1 MSLSFSPLRRRFLDP
16 TRGSVARPNLA
27 RTPSRADDRRSLS
40 HHEHEQGEI
49 ACTGRVR
56 FPWCETRVAVAALA
70 RVSMARLARRAA
82 SIAFA
87 ANDPDGVRE
96 CDSADPSS
104 SSPAAELGEAV
115 ARAEAH
121 ADALETR
128 MASFPEPPFTAQ
140 RLVELLLYP
149 EASGYSTPE
158 KLRVAAEKTLAVTGM
173 TAIAAPEGGITS
185 GALDPAPHARR
196 ALDPVSLEQSAF
208 VRALVREAEA
218 EARGDESDGAP
229 AGSSPAADGGSP
241 ARRRFRR
248 RRRRRSRGGASGKA
262 GGLAADIAGASPGS
276 SASAR
281 NARGRE
287 SDRTN
292 LRSRTRW
299 RIASR
304 GSPTSAP
311 SWCRRAR
318 EKKKTARDEK
328 ATPRPT
334 RRAAGGRRVRVSAE
348 MPRPWKGKRRST
360 RRSTCKRRCKT
371 KTYRTSNARALF
383 FARERA
389 TRKFATV

>member
-1 MSLSFSPLRRRFLDP
+1 MRFPRPTCTAPPHTLTPPLTFPRSSPLRRLDARDRRVEGLVMDLMVRAAPESP
-16 TRGSVARPNLA
+16 TRPSLEEPRVSFIFAASSSFSRPDANLA

-70 RVSMARLARRAA
+70 RGAMARVARREA
-82 SIAFA
+82 SKAFA
-87 ANDPDGVRE
+87 ANDPGETRE

-104 SSPAAELGEAV
+104 SSPAAELDEAV

-128 MASFPEPPFTAQ
+128 LASFPEPPFTAQ
-140 RLVELLLYP
+140 RLVELLLDP

-173 TAIAAPEGGITS
+173 TAIAAPSGITS

-241 ARRRFRR
+241 
-248 RRRRRSRGGASGKA
+248 SASEVLAETAAAFPGEALPGKA
-262 GGLAADIAGASPGS
+262 GGLAAELAGGFAGVE
-276 SASAR
+276 R
-281 NARGRE
+281 VGE
-287 SDRTN
+287 K
-292 LRSRTRW
+292 
-299 RIASR
+299 
-304 GSPTSAP
+304 
-311 SWCRRAR
+311 RAR
-318 EKKKTARDEK
+318 EGERPNEPSFADEMENRLPGKPDVGAELVTAG
-328 ATPRPT
+328 A
-334 RRAAGGRRVRVSAE
+334 
-348 MPRPWKGKRRST
+348 
-360 RRSTCKRRCKT
+360 
-371 KTYRTSNARALF
+371 
-383 FARERA
+383 
-389 TRKFATV
+389 

>member
-1 MSLSFSPLRRRFLDP
+1 
-16 TRGSVARPNLA
+16 
-27 RTPSRADDRRSLS
+27 
-40 HHEHEQGEI
+40 
-49 ACTGRVR
+49 
-56 FPWCETRVAVAALA
+56 
-70 RVSMARLARRAA
+70 MARLARRAA
-82 SIAFA
+82 SIAFV

-121 ADALETR
+121 ADALGTR

-241 ARRRFRR
+241 
-248 RRRRRSRGGASGKA
+248 SASEVPAETAAAFPGEALPGKA
-262 GGLAADIAGASPGS
+262 GGLAADIAGGFAGVE
-276 SASAR
+276 R
-281 NARGRE
+281 VGE
-287 SDRTN
+287 K
-292 LRSRTRW
+292 
-299 RIASR
+299 
-304 GSPTSAP
+304 
-311 SWCRRAR
+311 RAR
-318 EKKKTARDEK
+318 EGERPNEPSFADEMENRLPGKPDVGAELVTAG
-328 ATPRPT
+328 A
-334 RRAAGGRRVRVSAE
+334 
-348 MPRPWKGKRRST
+348 
-360 RRSTCKRRCKT
+360 
-371 KTYRTSNARALF
+371 
-383 FARERA
+383 
-389 TRKFATV
+389 

>member
-1 MSLSFSPLRRRFLDP
+1 M
-16 TRGSVARPNLA
+16 ARPNLA

-70 RVSMARLARRAA
+70 RGAMARVARREA
-82 SIAFA
+82 SKAFA
-87 ANDPDGVRE
+87 ANHPGDARE
-96 CDSADPSS
+96 RDSADPSS
-104 SSPAAELGEAV
+104 SSPAAELDEAV

-128 MASFPEPPFTAQ
+128 LASFPEPPFTAQ
-140 RLVELLLYP
+140 RLVELLLDP

-173 TAIAAPEGGITS
+173 TAIAAPSGITS

-241 ARRRFRR
+241 
-248 RRRRRSRGGASGKA
+248 SASEVLAEKAAAFPGEALPGKA
-262 GGLAADIAGASPGS
+262 GGLAAELAGGFAGVE
-276 SASAR
+276 R
-281 NARGRE
+281 VGE
-287 SDRTN
+287 K
-292 LRSRTRW
+292 
-299 RIASR
+299 
-304 GSPTSAP
+304 
-311 SWCRRAR
+311 RAR
-318 EKKKTARDEK
+318 EGERPNEPNEPSFADEMENRLPGKPDVGAELVTAG
-328 ATPRPT
+328 A
-334 RRAAGGRRVRVSAE
+334 
-348 MPRPWKGKRRST
+348 
-360 RRSTCKRRCKT
+360 
-371 KTYRTSNARALF
+371 
-383 FARERA
+383 
-389 TRKFATV
+389 

>member
-1 MSLSFSPLRRRFLDP
+1 MADRTSRERLRAL
-16 TRGSVARPNLA
+16 TTVV
-27 RTPSRADDRRSLS
+27 LS

-158 KLRVAAEKTLAVTGM
+158 KLRVAAEKTLAVTGPGRRSPRPRGYHLGS
-173 TAIAAPEGGITS
+173 ARSRAAR
-185 GALDPAPHARR
+185 APRARPCEPR
-196 ALDPVSLEQSAF
+196 AERI
-208 VRALVREAEA
+208 RARAG
-218 EARGDESDGAP
+218 ARG
-229 AGSSPAADGGSP
+229 GGGG
-241 ARRRFRR
+241 ARRRI
-248 RRRRRSRGGASGKA
+248 RRSARGVVARRGWRVAERVGGSGGDGGGVPGGGASRKGGGPRRRHRGGLRRGRARRRETRA
-262 GGLAADIAGASPGS
+262 GGERPNEPSFADEMENRLPGKPDVGAELVTAGA
-276 SASAR
+276 
-281 NARGRE
+281 
-287 SDRTN
+287 
-292 LRSRTRW
+292 
-299 RIASR
+299 
-304 GSPTSAP
+304 
-311 SWCRRAR
+311 
-318 EKKKTARDEK
+318 
-328 ATPRPT
+328 
-334 RRAAGGRRVRVSAE
+334 
-348 MPRPWKGKRRST
+348 
-360 RRSTCKRRCKT
+360 
-371 KTYRTSNARALF
+371 
-383 FARERA
+383 
-389 TRKFATV
+389 

>member
-1 MSLSFSPLRRRFLDP
+1 
-16 TRGSVARPNLA
+16 
-27 RTPSRADDRRSLS
+27 
-40 HHEHEQGEI
+40 
-49 ACTGRVR
+49 
-56 FPWCETRVAVAALA
+56 
-70 RVSMARLARRAA
+70 MARLARRAA

-173 TAIAAPEGGITS
+173 TAIAAPSGITS

-241 ARRRFRR
+241 
-248 RRRRRSRGGASGKA
+248 SASEVPAETAAAFPGEALPGKA
-262 GGLAADIAGASPGS
+262 GGLAADIAGGFAGVE
-276 SASAR
+276 R
-281 NARGRE
+281 VGE
-287 SDRTN
+287 K
-292 LRSRTRW
+292 
-299 RIASR
+299 
-304 GSPTSAP
+304 
-311 SWCRRAR
+311 RAR
-318 EKKKTARDEK
+318 EGERPNEPSFADEMENRLPGKPDVGAELVTAG
-328 ATPRPT
+328 A
-334 RRAAGGRRVRVSAE
+334 
-348 MPRPWKGKRRST
+348 
-360 RRSTCKRRCKT
+360 
-371 KTYRTSNARALF
+371 
-383 FARERA
+383 
-389 TRKFATV
+389 

>member
-1 MSLSFSPLRRRFLDP
+1 M
-16 TRGSVARPNLA
+16 ARPNLA

-70 RVSMARLARRAA
+70 RGAMARAARREA
-82 SIAFA
+82 SKAFA
-87 ANDPDGVRE
+87 ANHPGDARE

-104 SSPAAELGEAV
+104 SSSPPAAELDEAV

-128 MASFPEPPFTAQ
+128 LASFLEPPFTAQ
-140 RLVELLLYP
+140 RLVELLLDP

-173 TAIAAPEGGITS
+173 TAIAAPSGIVS
-185 GALDPAPHARR
+185 GAPDPAPHARR

-241 ARRRFRR
+241 
-248 RRRRRSRGGASGKA
+248 SASEVLAEKAAAFPGEALPGKA
-262 GGLAADIAGASPGS
+262 GGLAAELAGGFAGVE
-276 SASAR
+276 R
-281 NARGRE
+281 VGE
-287 SDRTN
+287 K
-292 LRSRTRW
+292 
-299 RIASR
+299 
-304 GSPTSAP
+304 
-311 SWCRRAR
+311 RAR
-318 EKKKTARDEK
+318 EGERPNEPNEPSFADEMENRLPGKPDVGAELVTAG
-328 ATPRPT
+328 A
-334 RRAAGGRRVRVSAE
+334 
-348 MPRPWKGKRRST
+348 
-360 RRSTCKRRCKT
+360 
-371 KTYRTSNARALF
+371 
-383 FARERA
+383 
-389 TRKFATV
+389 

>member
-1 MSLSFSPLRRRFLDP
+1 
-16 TRGSVARPNLA
+16 
-27 RTPSRADDRRSLS
+27 
-40 HHEHEQGEI
+40 
-49 ACTGRVR
+49 
-56 FPWCETRVAVAALA
+56 
-70 RVSMARLARRAA
+70 MARLARRAA
-82 SIAFA
+82 SIAFV

-185 GALDPAPHARR
+185 GALDPRAARAPRARPCEPRAERIRARAGARGGGGGARR
-196 ALDPVSLEQSAF
+196 RIRRSA
-208 VRALVREAEA
+208 R
-218 EARGDESDGAP
+218 
-229 AGSSPAADGGSP
+229 GSSPAADGGSP
-241 ARRRFRR
+241 
-248 RRRRRSRGGASGKA
+248 SASEVPAETAAAFPGEALPGKA
-262 GGLAADIAGASPGS
+262 GASPPTSRGASPGS

-311 SWCRRAR
+311 SW
-318 EKKKTARDEK
+318 
-328 ATPRPT
+328 
-334 RRAAGGRRVRVSAE
+334 
-348 MPRPWKGKRRST
+348 
-360 RRSTCKRRCKT
+360 
-371 KTYRTSNARALF
+371 
-383 FARERA
+383 
-389 TRKFATV
+389 

>member
-1 MSLSFSPLRRRFLDP
+1 MRFPRPTCTAPPHTLTPPLTFPRSSPLRRLDARDRRVEGLVMDLMVRAAPNPRLARASRSHVSLSFSPLRRRFLDP

-70 RVSMARLARRAA
+70 RGAMARAARRAA
-82 SIAFA
+82 SKAFA
-87 ANDPDGVRE
+87 ANHPGDARE

-104 SSPAAELGEAV
+104 SSSPPAAELDEAV

-128 MASFPEPPFTAQ
+128 LASFPEPPFTAQ
-140 RLVELLLYP
+140 RLVELLLDP

-173 TAIAAPEGGITS
+173 TAIAAPSGITS

-241 ARRRFRR
+241 
-248 RRRRRSRGGASGKA
+248 SASEVPVETAAAFPGEALPGKA
-262 GGLAADIAGASPGS
+262 GGLAAELAGGFAGVE
-276 SASAR
+276 R
-281 NARGRE
+281 VGE
-287 SDRTN
+287 K
-292 LRSRTRW
+292 
-299 RIASR
+299 
-304 GSPTSAP
+304 
-311 SWCRRAR
+311 RAR
-318 EKKKTARDEK
+318 EGERPNEPSFADEMENRLPGKPDVGAELVTAG
-328 ATPRPT
+328 A
-334 RRAAGGRRVRVSAE
+334 
-348 MPRPWKGKRRST
+348 
-360 RRSTCKRRCKT
+360 
-371 KTYRTSNARALF
+371 
-383 FARERA
+383 
-389 TRKFATV
+389 

>member
-1 MSLSFSPLRRRFLDP
+1 MRFPRPTCTAPPHTLTPPLTFPRSSPLRRLDARDRRVEGLVMDLMVCAAPESP
-16 TRGSVARPNLA
+16 TRPSLEEPRVSFVFAASSSFSRPDARFGGATEPR

-70 RVSMARLARRAA
+70 RGAMARAARRAA
-82 SIAFA
+82 SKAFA
-87 ANDPDGVRE
+87 ANHPGDARE

-128 MASFPEPPFTAQ
+128 LASFPEPPFTAQ
-140 RLVELLLYP
+140 RLVELLLDP

-173 TAIAAPEGGITS
+173 TAIDANAAASEGLAGS
-185 GALDPAPHARR
+185 LEAAPHARR

-241 ARRRFRR
+241 
-248 RRRRRSRGGASGKA
+248 SASEVLAEKAAAFPGEALPGKA
-262 GGLAADIAGASPGS
+262 GGLAAELAGGFAGVE
-276 SASAR
+276 R
-281 NARGRE
+281 VGE
-287 SDRTN
+287 K
-292 LRSRTRW
+292 
-299 RIASR
+299 
-304 GSPTSAP
+304 
-311 SWCRRAR
+311 RAR
-318 EKKKTARDEK
+318 EGERPNEPNEPSFADEMENRLPGKPDVGAELVTAG
-328 ATPRPT
+328 A
-334 RRAAGGRRVRVSAE
+334 
-348 MPRPWKGKRRST
+348 
-360 RRSTCKRRCKT
+360 
-371 KTYRTSNARALF
+371 
-383 FARERA
+383 
-389 TRKFATV
+389 

>member
-1 MSLSFSPLRRRFLDP
+1 M
-16 TRGSVARPNLA
+16 ARPNLA

-70 RVSMARLARRAA
+70 RGAMARAARRAA
-82 SIAFA
+82 SKAFA
-87 ANDPDGVRE
+87 ANHPGDARE

-104 SSPAAELGEAV
+104 SSSPPAAELDEAV

-128 MASFPEPPFTAQ
+128 LASFPEPPFTAQ
-140 RLVELLLYP
+140 RLVELLLDP

-173 TAIAAPEGGITS
+173 TAIAAPSGITS

-241 ARRRFRR
+241 
-248 RRRRRSRGGASGKA
+248 SASEVLAETAAAFPGEALPGKA
-262 GGLAADIAGASPGS
+262 GGLAAELAGGFAGVE
-276 SASAR
+276 R
-281 NARGRE
+281 VGE
-287 SDRTN
+287 K
-292 LRSRTRW
+292 
-299 RIASR
+299 
-304 GSPTSAP
+304 
-311 SWCRRAR
+311 RAR
-318 EKKKTARDEK
+318 EGERPNEPSFADEMENRLPGKPDVGAELVTAG
-328 ATPRPT
+328 A
-334 RRAAGGRRVRVSAE
+334 
-348 MPRPWKGKRRST
+348 
-360 RRSTCKRRCKT
+360 
-371 KTYRTSNARALF
+371 
-383 FARERA
+383 
-389 TRKFATV
+389 